1 MSSLSGVRVG
11 PLVSN
16 GLVVKIRLTHELD
29 ALFDGNLGLPA
40 RRLVE
45 VRVVGHGV
53 VNVAVEGTLDVLGVD
68 VGAEREKPVWGLVVD
83 RDWAALKRAVA
94 YAAVAG
100 VALGLYS
107 RIGRLG

>member
-1 MSSLSGVRVG
+1 M
-11 PLVSN
+11 
-16 GLVVKIRLTHELD
+16 
-29 ALFDGNLGLPA
+29 
-40 RRLVE
+40 
-45 VRVVGHGV
+45 
-53 VNVAVEGTLDVLGVD
+53 NVAIEGTLDVLGVD